1 MTQAA
6 AIWKSV
12 KLAPLAVFCKANST
26 AAVLF
31 SALTLSSTA
40 IAQVK
45 DLPGGP
51 GVNQLNLPT
60 PVTRIAAEQIWL
72 HWFMMIVCTVI
83 FLAVFGVMFYSI
95 WKHRKSVG
103 HKAANFHESTAV
115 EIAWTVI
122 PFLIVIGMALP
133 ATKVLVASKDTT
145 NADLTI
151 KATGIQWK
159 WGYEYI
165 NGEGAGI
172 GFVSTL
178 DSAQRQM
185 SNDGGP
191 KKGEEIDNYLL
202 KVDNPLVVPVN
213 QKIRIITTAN
223 DVIHAF
229 AVPAFGIK
237 QDAIPGFV
245 RDTWFRAEKTG
256 NFYGQCQELCGKEH
270 AYMPI
275 HVKVVTAEEYT
286 AWAGAKLKEVAAKA
300 DDPTKVWTQADLVA
314 RGEKVYAANCAACHQ
329 ASGKGAGPIKPLDGS
344 AIVLDTDHLKQI
356 NILLNGANNGTMP
369 AWKQLSDTELAA
381 VVTYTKNS
389 WSNKT
394 GQAVQPSEFVAARK

>member
-1 MTQAA
+1 MTHAG
-6 AIWKSV
+6 AILESV
-12 KLAPLAVFCKANST
+12 KQAPLAVFCKAAT
-26 AAVLF
+26 TITVLAA
-31 SALTLSSTA
+31 LSSA
-40 IAQVK
+40 AMAQVK

-51 GVNQLNLPT
+51 AVNQLNLPM

-286 AWAGAKLKEVAAKA
+286 AWVGAKLKEVAAKA
-300 DDPTKVWTQADLVA
+300 DDPTKIWTQTDLIA

-329 ASGKGAGPIKPLDGS
+329 ANGKGAGPVKPLDGS
-344 AIVLDTDHLKQI
+344 AIVLNDDHLKQI
-356 NILLNGANNGTMP
+356 NILLNGANNGAMP
-369 AWKQLSDTELAA
+369 SWKALSDTELAA
-381 VVTYTKNS
+381 VATYTKNN

-394 GQAVQPSEFVAARK
+394 GQVVQPSEVVAARK